1 MAAKRGITVD
11 DIELESAEG
20 FMPFRPLRDR
30 VLIRAIE
37 REEKTAG
44 GIIIPETAKEKPM
57 EGEVIAVGPGARG
70 KGGAL
75 RPMELR
81 AGDHVIFGK
90 WSGTEIKLDGEEL
103 IVMKESDIIG
113 VIEYEAAARKVP

>member
-1 MAAKRGITVD
+1 
-11 DIELESAEG
+11 
-20 FMPFRPLRDR
+20 MPFRPVRDR

-44 GIIIPETAKEKPM
+44 GIILPETAKEKPM

-70 KGGAL
+70 KDGAL

>member
-1 MAAKRGITVD
+1 
-11 DIELESAEG
+11 
-20 FMPFRPLRDR
+20 

-70 KGGAL
+70 KDGAL